1 MAISPQEK
9 AFQSSGKLCQKQRAV
24 VSERAIGSQHTEKSG
39 NQLFE
44 EKKIYRKELNFI
56 FTFRGKLL

>member
-24 VSERAIGSQHTEKSG
+24 VSERAIGSQHTEKKSG

-44 EKKIYRKELNFI
+44 KELNFI
-56 FTFRGKLL
+56 FTFRGKIL